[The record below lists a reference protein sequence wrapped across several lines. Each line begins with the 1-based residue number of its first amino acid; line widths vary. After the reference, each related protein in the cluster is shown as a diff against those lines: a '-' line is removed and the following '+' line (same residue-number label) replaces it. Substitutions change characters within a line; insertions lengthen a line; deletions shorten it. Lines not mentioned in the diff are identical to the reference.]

1 MSAQATELNVFRTA
15 MKVVSNGDKTV
26 DKVTKPLVELFKL
39 TGNID
44 SFQENY
50 DDAVAEHAAQKSN
63 KITQAKVSRAW
74 ALASKRI
81 YFHLGEAGFRFSAP
95 SIRSGGKVEVTTIAE
110 ARRNNAA
117 ETQKKADTLNASIA
131 ASNARSEQAKIEKMQ
146 QATPD
151 SIAGDLQQVL
161 ELSGVSLASV
171 ARILYHGDD
180 WSRFVRDVTQL
191 DSAHHATA
199 EQVTAEQV
207 TAEQV

>member
-26 DKVTKPLVELFKL
+26 DKVTKPLVESFKI
-39 TGNID
+39 TGD
-44 SFQENY
+44 VVQFQENY

-63 KITQAKVSRAW
+63 KIAQSKVSRAW

-95 SIRSGGKVEVTTIAE
+95 SIRSGGKVEITTIAE

-131 ASNARSEQAKIEKMQ
+131 ASNARSEAAKLEKMQ
-146 QATPD
+146 QATPETL
-151 SIAGDLQQVL
+151 ANDLRQVL

-171 ARILYHGDD
+171 ARALYQGDD
-180 WSRFVRDVTQL
+180 WSRFVRDVNQL
-191 DSAHHATA
+191 DSARHATEIRVDA
-199 EQVTAEQV
+199 PTLETC
-207 TAEQV
+207 

>member
-26 DKVTKPLVELFKL
+26 DKVTKPLVESFKL
-39 TGNID
+39 TGD
-44 SFQENY
+44 VVQFQENY
-50 DDAVAEHAAQKSN
+50 DDAVAEHAAQKGN

-74 ALASKRI
+74 ALASKRM

-95 SIRSGGKVEVTTIAE
+95 SIRSGGKVEITTIAE

-131 ASNARSEQAKIEKMQ
+131 ASNARSEAAKLEKMQ
-146 QATPD
+146 QATPETV
-151 SIAGDLQQVL
+151 ANDLRQVL

-171 ARILYHGDD
+171 ARALYQGDD
-180 WSRFVRDVTQL
+180 WSRFVRDVNQL
-191 DSAHHATA
+191 ASVASRATEIRVDA
-199 EQVTAEQV
+199 PTLENC
-207 TAEQV
+207 